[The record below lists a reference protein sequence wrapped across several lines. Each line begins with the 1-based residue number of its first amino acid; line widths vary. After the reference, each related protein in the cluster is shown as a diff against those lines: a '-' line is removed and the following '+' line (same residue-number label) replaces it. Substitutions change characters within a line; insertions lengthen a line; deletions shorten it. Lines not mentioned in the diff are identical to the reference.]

1 MGLIIRALLVVGGW
15 LASWFFAED
24 ALNFPVMAFLVS
36 MFVLVGLIVLLGFW
50 QPVWQWFKK
59 LFNKGRSNPSE

>member
-1 MGLIIRALLVVGGW
+1 

>member
-1 MGLIIRALLVVGGW
+1 MGLIVRALLVVGGW

-36 MFVLVGLIVLLGFW
+36 TFVLVGLIVLLGFW
-50 QPVWQWFKK
+50 QPIWQWFKK
-59 LFNKGRSNPSE
+59 LFNKSRPGQTE